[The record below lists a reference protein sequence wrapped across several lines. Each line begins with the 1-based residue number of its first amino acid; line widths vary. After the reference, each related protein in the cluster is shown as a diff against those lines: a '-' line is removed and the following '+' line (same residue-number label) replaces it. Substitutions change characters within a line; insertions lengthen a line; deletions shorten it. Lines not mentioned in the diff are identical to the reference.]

1 MMVFVQVYIE
11 HPLQKLNRPFT
22 YQYSGTMS
30 LKKGMR
36 VIVPFHQQKLVG
48 FVHDV
53 QLEINQG
60 DNEDNPRFKTLEITE
75 IIDEEPIINEE
86 LMMLV
91 DHFCLRH
98 FLQKISLLQ
107 AILPKSLKPSTGGL
121 HGPKIAYHEYLVP
134 GPNVD
139 RSLLTAKQTEWLD
152 LILNTDTIEKKDIK
166 SKSVLS
172 KLIYSDYIRI
182 NKVEKRRYKDNE
194 IIPEQL
200 HLLTEDQQKVVHEF
214 IDSKDTIFLLEGV
227 TGSGKTEVYIA
238 LAETYIKNKKT
249 VMIIVPEIALTPLMV
264 HYFSRRF
271 KDQVAILHSDLT
283 DAEKYDEYRRIVQGK
298 ATIVV
303 GARSAVFAP
312 LNHIGLIVID
322 EEHVETY
329 KQDQAPYYH
338 AREVAIWRGHYHQAK
353 VVLGSATPSLESKA
367 RADKGVY
374 HHLRLP
380 KRINEK
386 NNPKMQIIDMG
397 HTDNLYPKSSMFS
410 HQLVKQIGEKLKA
423 KEQTILL
430 VNRRGYAASLMCRS
444 CRHVFTCPQCEIPLS
459 FHQAQ
464 QSLKCH
470 YCDYQV
476 YTPKTCPECQSHQ
489 LMKQGF
495 GSERVEE
502 EVSKLFPDA
511 RLLRLD
517 SDVAKVR
524 LNATRVL
531 SSFTNQE
538 ADILI
543 GTQMIAKGHDFPNV
557 TLVGVVLADLGLT
570 LPHYRSSERTFQLIS
585 QAVGRTGRGSKDG
598 QAIIQTYMPNHFA
611 ITTGSQQDFQKF
623 YLQEMH
629 QRKITQYPP
638 YTYLALVEL
647 SSNQQT
653 LLADTSHQLST
664 LLHDNMHD
672 LASIIGPNIPYPEK
686 KGPLYRRRIL
696 IKYKE
701 FDKIY
706 PIIKNVVDI
715 FLIKSSVK
723 FSINFDPYDI

>member
-1 MMVFVQVYIE
+1 MVFVQVYIE

-22 YQYSGTMS
+22 YQYSGTVS
-30 LKKGMR
+30 LTKGMR
-36 VIVPFHQQKLVG
+36 VIVPFHQQRIVG

-53 QLEINQG
+53 EPKTEQSIKKNNASFKILEII
-60 DNEDNPRFKTLEITE
+60 EIV
-75 IIDEEPIINEE
+75 DEEPIINEE
-86 LMMLV
+86 LMLLV
-91 DHFCLRH
+91 DYFSARY
-98 FLQKISLLQ
+98 FLPKISLLQ

-121 HGPKIAYHEYLVP
+121 KGPKIAYHEYLLP
-134 GPNVD
+134 GANQD
-139 RSLLTAKQTEWLD
+139 RTLLTAKQNEWLN
-152 LILNTDTIEKKDIK
+152 LILSTHSIEKKDIK
-166 SKSVLS
+166 SKSILS
-172 KLIYSDYIRI
+172 KLVFSDYVRI
-182 NKVEKRRYKDNE
+182 QKVEKRRYKDNHIVSE
-194 IIPEQL
+194 KL
-200 HLLTEDQQKVVHEF
+200 HRLTEDQEHAVRQFTNSNDE
-214 IDSKDTIFLLEGV
+214 IFLLEGV

-238 LAETYIKNKKT
+238 LAETYINQKKT

-264 HYFSRRF
+264 HYFSKRF
-271 KDQVAILHSDLT
+271 NDQVAILHSDLT

-312 LNHIGLIVID
+312 LNNIGLIVID

-329 KQDQAPYYH
+329 KQDQVPFYH
-338 AREVAIWRGHYHQAK
+338 AREVAMWRGHYHHAK

-380 KRINEK
+380 RRINEK
-386 NNPKMQIIDMG
+386 KNPKMHIIDMG
-397 HTDNLYPKSSMFS
+397 QTHNLYPKSSMFS
-410 HQLVKQIGEKLKA
+410 HQLVKEIDEKLKA

-430 VNRRGYAASLMCRS
+430 VNRRGYAASLICRS
-444 CRHVFTCPQCEIPLS
+444 CRHIFKCPQCDIPLS
-459 FHQAQ
+459 FHQTQ

-470 YCDYQV
+470 YCDYQI
-476 YTPKTCPECQSHQ
+476 YTPKTCPDCQSPQ

-502 EVSKLFPDA
+502 EVSKLFPHA

-517 SDVAKVR
+517 SDIAKVR
-524 LNATRVL
+524 LNVTRVL
-531 SSFTNQE
+531 SAFTNQE

-598 QAIIQTYMPNHFA
+598 LAIIQTYMPNHYA

-647 SSNQQT
+647 SSNQPT
-653 LLADTSHQLST
+653 LLEDTSQQLST
-664 LLHDNMHD
+664 LLHDQMREF
-672 LASIIGPNIPYPEK
+672 ASIIGPNIPYPEK
-686 KGPLYRRRIL
+686 KGLLYRRRIL

-701 FDKIY
+701 FDKIH
-706 PIIKNVVDI
+706 PIIKNIVDI